1 MLNRSLNARAETGF
15 DLGRPRAGALRAWLV
30 RHLQSFF
37 FSLGLMAR
45 APLSTLMTAAVLGIA
60 LALPA
65 ALYLALTNVA
75 QLTGQWESGNKISA
89 FLTPHQDDD
98 DARAL
103 AGRLVKWQE
112 IERVSVITR
121 EAALAEFRSMSGF
134 ADVLESFEDNNPLPA
149 VLSIEPA
156 AKFSDPATMEAL
168 AASLQRLEEVD
179 AARFDLQWLKRFDA
193 IVEIFRRTVYL
204 LAGLLALGVVLIVGN
219 TIRLGI
225 ENRREE
231 IEIARLFG
239 ATNAFI
245 RRPFLYGGML
255 YGGGGGCLAWAILA
269 AGFLVLSPAVSRLV
283 ALYGGSFQLN
293 GPGLALSFGLLAGGA
308 ALGLV
313 GAWLAVGRHLQDA
326 RPD

>member
-1 MLNRSLNARAETGF
+1 MRSASPRGESGF
-15 DLGRPRAGALRAWLV
+15 DLGRPRQGVLRAWLV

-45 APLSTLMTAAVLGIA
+45 SPLSTLMTAAVLGIA

-65 ALYLALTNVA
+65 ALYLTLDSVGRM
-75 QLTGQWESGNKISA
+75 TGHWESGNRISV
-89 FLTPHQDDD
+89 FLATTQNDK

-103 AGRLVKWQE
+103 AQRLLKWQE
-112 IERVSVITR
+112 VERVSVITR
-121 EAALAEFRSMSGF
+121 DQALAEFRNMSGF
-134 ADVLESFEDNNPLPA
+134 ADVLEAFDDSNPLPA
-149 VLSIEPA
+149 VLTVEPA
-156 AKFSDPATMEAL
+156 ARFGDPATMETL
-168 AASLQRLEEVD
+168 AASLQRLPEVD

-193 IVEIFRRTVYL
+193 IVEIFRRAVYL
-204 LAGLLALGVVLIVGN
+204 LGGLLALGVVLIVGN

-255 YGGGGGCLAWAILA
+255 YGLAGGCLAWAILA
-269 AGFLVLSPAVSRLV
+269 GGFLVLSPAVARLV
-283 ALYGGSFQLN
+283 ALYGGSYRLT
-293 GPGLALSFGLLAGGA
+293 GPGPEASLGLLLAGVG
-308 ALGLV
+308 LGLA
-313 GAWLAVGRHLQDA
+313 GAWLAVGRHLQA
-326 RPD
+326 AAPE